1 MLQPTVS
8 RLNVSNHYTDLM
20 CEVLAS
26 AQLLSNVAGSVDRS
40 YSELHTWEDKLAWPR
55 CADPHVYCEPCM
67 GSVATQCSVWDA
79 HMGSVIPLTTT
90 AVPFYYTQPQADQQ
104 IHEFLHHSAS
114 SVQTQ

>member
-8 RLNVSNHYTDLM
+8 RLNVSNHYPDLM

-40 YSELHTWEDKLAWPR
+40 SSELHTWEDKLAWLR
-55 CADPHVYCEPCM
+55 CADLHVYCEPCM
-67 GSVATQCSVWDA
+67 GSVA
-79 HMGSVIPLTTT
+79 
-90 AVPFYYTQPQADQQ
+90 TQPQADQQ

-114 SVQTQ
+114 SVQTE